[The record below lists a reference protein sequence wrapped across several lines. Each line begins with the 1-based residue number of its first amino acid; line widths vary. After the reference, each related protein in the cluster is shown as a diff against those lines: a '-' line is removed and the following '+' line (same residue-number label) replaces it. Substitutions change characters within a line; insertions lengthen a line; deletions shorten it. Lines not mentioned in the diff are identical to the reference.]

1 MEEKDLVNQQ
11 EEIDEKEE
19 IAKEVE
25 LETYV
30 QSEESG
36 SESDSDSSNSES
48 ESNSGTQESEAD
60 KVASS
65 LLNMNLGDI
74 EKLIEEGKIK
84 RSETTKIVKL
94 MKAMFESEGMKV
106 STREIRELVRYRK
119 LVDKLDESGKIK
131 RQSLSEREKE
141 AKKKKRK
148 LEKQA
153 RKKQR
158 KKGK

>member
-36 SESDSDSSNSES
+36 SESDISNSES

-60 KVASS
+60 KVASG
-65 LLNMNLGDI
+65 LLSMNLGDI

>member
-11 EEIDEKEE
+11 EEIVEKEE
-19 IAKEVE
+19 IVKEVE
-25 LETYV
+25 PEINV

-36 SESDSDSSNSES
+36 SESDISNSES
-48 ESNSGTQESEAD
+48 ESNSSTQESEAD
-60 KVASS
+60 EVASG

-84 RSETTKIVKL
+84 RSETTKFVKL

-119 LVDKLDESGKIK
+119 LIDKLDESGKVK
-131 RQSLSEREKE
+131 KQSLSEREKE